1 MNQTIKFIRQNYKS
15 ILGSFLLAS
24 LLWLVVTTNKDY
36 KYRIEVPFK
45 IERLAEGKVLI
56 NPVPDKAVFEVEG
69 KGRAL
74 LALNFYKSSIDLE
87 LPEIQKSTIINLED
101 YKSRFNVASELG
113 VKVIDIIEPKTLD
126 LKVDNYYE
134 VKKPVRVQSKI
145 QLAPGYILVNVKPVQ
160 DSVLVS
166 GPESLLNRLHYL
178 ETESIIKDDVK
189 YPFREAV
196 DLIDPRKNIIT
207 LNPDKITVEF
217 EIEQIVER
225 TIYDVPIQIVGLPA
239 NLIATPSPRSISLRV
254 KGGESIVT
262 GVTRDE
268 LTVFFDFAKNYK
280 PGRLIYDVQIETP
293 ENVSWTSASPD
304 KFRLQL
310 KRVDSES

>member
-1 MNQTIKFIRQNYKS
+1 
-15 ILGSFLLAS
+15 
-24 LLWLVVTTNKDY
+24 
-36 KYRIEVPFK
+36 
-45 IERLAEGKVLI
+45 
-56 NPVPDKAVFEVEG
+56 
-69 KGRAL
+69 
-74 LALNFYKSSIDLE
+74 
-87 LPEIQKSTIINLED
+87 
-101 YKSRFNVASELG
+101 
-113 VKVIDIIEPKTLD
+113 
-126 LKVDNYYE
+126 
-134 VKKPVRVQSKI
+134 
-145 QLAPGYILVNVKPVQ
+145 
-160 DSVLVS
+160 
-166 GPESLLNRLHYL
+166 
-178 ETESIIKDDVK
+178 
-189 YPFREAV
+189 V

-207 LNPDKITVEF
+207 LNPDKITVAF